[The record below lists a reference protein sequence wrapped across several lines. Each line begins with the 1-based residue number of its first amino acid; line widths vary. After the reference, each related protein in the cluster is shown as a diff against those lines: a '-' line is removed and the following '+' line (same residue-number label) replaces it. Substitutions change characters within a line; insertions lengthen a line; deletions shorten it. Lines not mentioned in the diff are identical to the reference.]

1 MFKSA
6 FSSGAATPPSVKA
19 QISKS
24 DFDALRNL
32 STDLSQFVEL
42 EAPIRRL
49 EQALRLRD
57 AKSTAALDALKAI
70 NTEFAKVQWI
80 GDSDTNFRSKLKD
93 YLNDF
98 SAPVSALLES
108 YEAHNTKISTEKRNI
123 ADINTSIGNVES
135 LRSRIS
141 TYIDSMKNRSS
152 RTFSN
157 DISSDIDKIRNIFE
171 DKFAAYGGKNAIPWS
186 PDVNNFDHL
195 VNIVNQVS
203 NVLSEAKR
211 VRDDINK
218 KVPPTL
224 IEFVSSASDQDL
236 KPGLK
241 DIINMDGDR
250 ALNRRTFYNTYF
262 APALIGGRND
272 DSGDVKNVRKVLKKL
287 ADQKNALYSQDAN
300 DAISHV
306 EALLDLSG
314 SKTGLMSGLNGTVVP
329 PSVPNLIR
337 KLDQLARIIP
347 KDAIASPETAA
358 ANLAAK
364 ATQNASNA
372 PPFAGTL
379 LYRTVDNERVLKY
392 QVQLTNFREKFDDE
406 ILVTSVTTQLGRL
419 NAVRKELTQRA
430 NDIKA
435 MQKQA
440 AENADVSYAVLTG
453 KLRQLRQQHLSACKS
468 LLRSVKNMVSVYT
481 NKLLNFVR
489 YHHGDA
495 IAYMNYWSAV
505 PGLADE
511 VRKTIEKHQADCD
524 AIIKKVNDRIQNDV
538 VKAVHKALYSTDVDS
553 SIVLDQDDQFVL
565 YELNSKFAEWATEQS
580 ARVNNSFT
588 TGPPSTIEEFMEPQQ
603 ILLYS
608 LKLLR
613 VGIAAIAI
621 AAAEKIFQSVYK
633 KRVYVYDEEPPN
645 LLWFIGLVLLIDL
658 AIHAIVAVILT
669 VIAQIFASSNNTFP
683 VNRDMLMMWGFDY
696 VISTLP
702 IALITM
708 CTATVLKFK
717 KYFRY
722 KYEGQR
728 AIRALAKIV
737 FYTYAVI
744 LPIPF
749 YRMTYG

>member
-6 FSSGAATPPSVKA
+6 FSSAAATPPSVQA

-42 EAPIRRL
+42 EAPIRRF
-49 EQALRLRD
+49 EQAMRLRD
-57 AKSTAALDALKAI
+57 AKGMAALDALKAI
-70 NTEFAKVQWI
+70 NAEFAKIQWI
-80 GDSDTNFRSKLKD
+80 GDSDTNFRSRLKD
-93 YLNDF
+93 YLKDF
-98 SAPVSALLES
+98 SAPVSALLEA
-108 YEAHNTKISTEKRNI
+108 YEAHNTKLSTEKRNI
-123 ADINTSIGNVES
+123 AEITASIGNIE
-135 LRSRIS
+135 
-141 TYIDSMKNRSS
+141 SMKNRIVLYSNAIKKGSS
-152 RTFSN
+152 STSIIN
-157 DISSDIDKIRNIFE
+157 ISSDIDKIRDIFN
-171 DKFAAYGGKNAIPWS
+171 DKFEAYGGKGVIPYS
-186 PDVNNFDHL
+186 TGTSDVDSII
-195 VNIVNQVS
+195 NIISQ
-203 NVLSEAKR
+203 VLSEAKKAG
-211 VRDDINK
+211 DSINK
-218 KVPPTL
+218 KVQPTL
-224 IEFVSSASDQDL
+224 IEFVSSASDNDL

-241 DIINMDGDR
+241 DVINMDGDK

-272 DSGDVKNVRKVLKKL
+272 DSGDVNNVRKVLKKL
-287 ADQKNALYSQDAN
+287 ADQKNALYSQDAS

-314 SKTGLMSGLNGTVVP
+314 SKTGLMSGLNGPVVP

-337 KLDQLARIIP
+337 KLDRLVRIIP

-358 ANLAAK
+358 ATLASK
-364 ATQNASNA
+364 ATRGESNA

-379 LYRTVDNERVLKY
+379 LYRTVDNLRALKY
-392 QVQLTNFREKFDDE
+392 QTQLEHFKEKFDDE
-406 ILVTSVTTQLGRL
+406 MLVTSVTTQLGRL

-430 NDIKA
+430 SDIKA

-453 KLRQLRQQHLSACKS
+453 KLRQLRQQHLAACKS

-511 VRKTIEKHQADCD
+511 VKKTIEKHQADCD
-524 AIIKKVNDRIQNDV
+524 AIVKKVNDRIQNDV

-553 SIVLDQDDQFVL
+553 SIVLDQDDQFVI
-565 YELNSKFAEWATEQS
+565 YELNSKFAEWATEQA
-580 ARVNNSFT
+580 ARVNDSFT

-633 KRVYVYDEEPPN
+633 KLVYVYDEEPPN
-645 LLWFIGLVLLIDL
+645 LAWFIGLVLLIDL
-658 AIHAIVAVILT
+658 AIHAIIAVILT
-669 VIAQIFASSNNTFP
+669 ITAQIFASSNNTFP

-696 VISTLP
+696 VISTIP
-702 IALITM
+702 IALITL

-728 AIRALAKIV
+728 AIRALAKV
-737 FYTYAVI
+737 AFYTYAVI